1 MQNLSYS
8 WQHYCLLLLL
18 QVHTS
23 RNSEVA
29 DHCSVHALSDPSDK
43 DFSQECDHQHDERC
57 SQFEALDNV
66 LVRIENLVHSAEF
79 HSEEDKDE
87 ASYLWKTSVNAI
99 RSWKSHQLRSVHQ
112 DQARLDAI
120 NALDEHSALIVSD
133 WAMKFIP
140 QRYRES
146 QQDWFGKRGMSW
158 HIAVVFRR
166 IEGTLHSQS
175 FVHLMQ
181 SSSQDSSTVVH
192 IWQHILM
199 TIKDEDTSISHVY
212 LRQDNAGCYHSN
224 LTILAADIIKKSTGV
239 QIKQI
244 DFSDPQGGK
253 GAADRLAARCKS
265 HIRVYINEG
274 NDVTT
279 VDEMKEALLSQGGL
293 EGVRVVV
300 VTPSVVYSEQEQS
313 KITSVNKLNNFQYVN
328 GSIYAWRAYGV
339 GKGKTIKIQSS
350 RRGMLS

>member
-1 MQNLSYS
+1 
-8 WQHYCLLLLL
+8 
-18 QVHTS
+18 
-23 RNSEVA
+23 
-29 DHCSVHALSDPSDK
+29 
-43 DFSQECDHQHDERC
+43 
-57 SQFEALDNV
+57 
-66 LVRIENLVHSAEF
+66 
-79 HSEEDKDE
+79 
-87 ASYLWKTSVNAI
+87 
-99 RSWKSHQLRSVHQ
+99 
-112 DQARLDAI
+112 
-120 NALDEHSALIVSD
+120 
-133 WAMKFIP
+133 
-140 QRYRES
+140 
-146 QQDWFGKRGMSW
+146 MSW

-212 LRQDNAGCYHSN
+212 LPQDNAGCYHSN
-224 LTILAADIIKKSTGV
+224 LTILAAEIIKKSTGV

-313 KITSVNKLNNFQYVN
+313 KITSVNKLNNFQFVN
-328 GSIYAWRAYGV
+328 GSIYAWRAYGD

-350 RRGMLS
+350 RRGLLS

>member
-1 MQNLSYS
+1 MA
-8 WQHYCLLLLL
+8 
-18 QVHTS
+18 
-23 RNSEVA
+23 E
-29 DHCSVHALSDPSDK
+29 HCSVHALSDPSDA

-57 SQFEALDNV
+57 SQCEALINV
-66 LVRIENLVHSAEF
+66 LVRIENLVHDSES

-87 ASYLWKTSVNAI
+87 ASYLCKISVNAI
-99 RSWKSHQLRSVHQ
+99 SSWKSHQLRSVHQ
-112 DQARLDAI
+112 DQARLDVI
-120 NALDEHSALIVSD
+120 NELDEHSALIVSD

-158 HIAVVFRR
+158 HIAVVFRK
-166 IEGTLHSQS
+166 IEGTLQSQS

-181 SSSQDSSTVVH
+181 SSAQDSLTVVH
-192 IWQHILM
+192 IWQHILK
-199 TIKDEDTSISHVY
+199 TIKDEDTSISMVY

-224 LTILAADIIKKSTGV
+224 STILAADIIEKSTGV

-274 NDVTT
+274 HDVTT
-279 VDEMKEALLSQGGL
+279 VDEMKAALLSHGGL

-300 VTPSVVYSEQEQS
+300 ATSSSISSDQEQS
-313 KITSVNKLNNFQYVN
+313 KNYLC
-328 GSIYAWRAYGV
+328 
-339 GKGKTIKIQSS
+339 
-350 RRGMLS
+350 

>member
-1 MQNLSYS
+1 
-8 WQHYCLLLLL
+8 
-18 QVHTS
+18 
-23 RNSEVA
+23 
-29 DHCSVHALSDPSDK
+29 
-43 DFSQECDHQHDERC
+43 
-57 SQFEALDNV
+57 
-66 LVRIENLVHSAEF
+66 
-79 HSEEDKDE
+79 
-87 ASYLWKTSVNAI
+87 
-99 RSWKSHQLRSVHQ
+99 
-112 DQARLDAI
+112 
-120 NALDEHSALIVSD
+120 
-133 WAMKFIP
+133 
-140 QRYRES
+140 
-146 QQDWFGKRGMSW
+146 MSW
-158 HIAVVFRR
+158 HIAVVFRQ

-199 TIKDEDTSISHVY
+199 TIKDEDTSISH
-212 LRQDNAGCYHSN
+212 

-244 DFSDPQGGK
+244 DFSDPLGGK

-328 GSIYAWRAYGV
+328 GSIHAWRTYGV

-350 RRGMLS
+350 RRGMLSS